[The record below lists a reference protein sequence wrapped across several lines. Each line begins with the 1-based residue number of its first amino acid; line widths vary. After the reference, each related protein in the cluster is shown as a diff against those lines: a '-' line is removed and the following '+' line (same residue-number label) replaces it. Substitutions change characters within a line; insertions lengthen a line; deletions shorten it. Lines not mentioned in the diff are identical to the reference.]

1 MPHHGDGYININVY
15 RYLFVNSIDIIIATS
30 CELATHDEVGD
41 YKVGSPVFKGT
52 RNHEREYPP

>member
-1 MPHHGDGYININVY
+1 M
-15 RYLFVNSIDIIIATS
+15 ATS

-41 YKVGSPVFKGT
+41 YKVESPVFKGT

>member
-1 MPHHGDGYININVY
+1 MYIGI
-15 RYLFVNSIDIIIATS
+15 YLLILPIIMATS